1 MYRPSVALKY
11 LDSYLGKCL
20 IVNPRY
26 TIRLTCLLA
35 TTVSGAHLLA
45 ETSLNWLFAGE
56 WDSKTLKNIDFG
68 PPQAK
73 KYRNFGDF
81 VSKKIGI
88 LTMLVINPPLFRNI

>member
-35 TTVSGAHLLA
+35 TTGSSAHLLA
-45 ETSLNWLFAGE
+45 ETSLNGLFAGE
-56 WDSKTLKNIDFG
+56 WDSKTLKHRDFG

-73 KYRNFGDF
+73 NT
-81 VSKKIGI
+81 GI
-88 LTMLVINPPLFRNI
+88 LVILFPKNGYFDHVSN